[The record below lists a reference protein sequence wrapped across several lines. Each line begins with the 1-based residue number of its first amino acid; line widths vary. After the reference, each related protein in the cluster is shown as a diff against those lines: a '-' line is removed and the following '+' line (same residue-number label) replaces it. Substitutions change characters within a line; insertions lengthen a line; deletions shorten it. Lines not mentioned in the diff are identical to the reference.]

1 MSDGA
6 IQGLTAE
13 QAAAVWQSARELVAW
28 ADLVAVS
35 AAKRPKGF
43 SGLGC
48 KAVRQR
54 KTNARKARKA
64 RAA

>member
-35 AAKRPKGF
+35 GRRLRQGRRVLTQRRRGAK
-43 SGLGC
+43 
-48 KAVRQR
+48 
-54 KTNARKARKA
+54 KARKA
-64 RAA
+64 VAA